1 MKERCLVIDLWYT
14 CMNFR
19 SFNYFNSL
27 WFPFCC
33 SGMGR
38 KNKFSGSASSNL
50 VGKFTQSVRR
60 IVQDVKD
67 EGSPSK
73 FNVSFRV
80 PFRGIE
86 SKPRRENHPPGNR
99 WLTVYIFRLLPFV
112 PGRWYEPRGA
122 NRDQRAAASGPG
134 APGGV
139 IRHGEKGISYPNEQ
153 VRRLQKPAK
162 RVQPIPDAEID
173 D

>member
-1 MKERCLVIDLWYT
+1 MLWYCCSKSSETESWNGSKATINHGRSWVNFFSFFLRFFVIVMKERCLVIDLWYT

-19 SFNYFNSL
+19 SLNYFNFL
-27 WFPFCC
+27 LFPFCC

-80 PFRGIE
+80 PFRVVHGDWHVL
-86 SKPRRENHPPGNR
+86 SKPRRETTLWESMINYLSFLSAAFHPR
-99 WLTVYIFRLLPFV
+99 KVVW
-112 PGRWYEPRGA
+112 
-122 NRDQRAAASGPG
+122 AARS
-134 APGGV
+134 
-139 IRHGEKGISYPNEQ
+139 
-153 VRRLQKPAK
+153 
-162 RVQPIPDAEID
+162 
-173 D
+173 